1 MNKSQK
7 SAVRMLQ
14 GVLVGAAAWGGLAG
28 CAGVEHVGWVLAGT
42 GKPATLVVANQTLTG
57 EMLLRPDRTGEVR
70 VSVAAATG
78 GTGGNAATVASGV
91 SGMSGPG
98 AVIASC
104 AGSLR
109 FSGTVQGRIDMRCS
123 DGAMFDMAFYLINEV
138 KGFASGTYQEKP
150 AALVFGMHE
159 AEAQAYLS
167 PAMARATDATKPTP

>member
-1 MNKSQK
+1 MKKSQK

-14 GVLVGAAAWGGLAG
+14 GILAGATVWGGLAG

-78 GTGGNAATVASGV
+78 GTGGNAASVVSGV
-91 SGMSGPG
+91 SGPG

-109 FSGTVQGRIDMRCS
+109 FSGSVQGRIDMRCS

-138 KGFASGTYQEKP
+138 KGFASGTYQDKP

>member
-1 MNKSQK
+1 MKKSQK

-14 GVLVGAAAWGGLAG
+14 GILAGAAVWGGLAG

-70 VSVAAATG
+70 VSSAAVAG
-78 GTGGNAATVASGV
+78 GTDGNGANGASGLGV
-91 SGMSGPG
+91 PG

-138 KGFASGTYQEKP
+138 KGFASGTYQDKP

-167 PAMARATDATKPTP
+167 PALARTPDATKPAP

>member
-1 MNKSQK
+1 MKKSQK
-7 SAVRMLQ
+7 SAVRTLQ
-14 GVLVGAAAWGGLAG
+14 GVLLGAAVCGGLAG

-78 GTGGNAATVASGV
+78 GTSGNGATVASGV
-91 SGMSGPG
+91 SGPG
-98 AVIASC
+98 AVITSC

-138 KGFASGTYQEKP
+138 KGFASGTYQDKP